1 MWEAPS
7 GGTSGLCLSCLPRA
21 VPELVDGVGRSL
33 VCSIPSHS
41 RGKEAA
47 EAGEARAE
55 LRPITGVSSG
65 LHTLPTSLE
74 KFLLGKLE

>member
-1 MWEAPS
+1 MWEALS
-7 GGTSGLCLSCLPRA
+7 GGTSGLCLSCL
-21 VPELVDGVGRSL
+21 PELVDGVGRSL